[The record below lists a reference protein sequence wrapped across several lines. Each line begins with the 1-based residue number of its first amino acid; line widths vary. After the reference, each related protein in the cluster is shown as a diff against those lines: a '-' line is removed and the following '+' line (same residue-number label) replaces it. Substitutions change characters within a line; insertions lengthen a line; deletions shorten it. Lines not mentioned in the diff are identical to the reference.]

1 MSFEQAVIMIHR
13 KHVEEAER
21 HIKNFAEDPEMEIL
35 NGRYG
40 PYIVY
45 KGNNYRLPKA
55 MHDKVKELT
64 IEECMQVIQESGEK
78 TSKPA
83 KGRHARHGQ

>member
-1 MSFEQAVIMIHR
+1 
-13 KHVEEAER
+13 
-21 HIKNFAEDPEMEIL
+21 
-35 NGRYG
+35 
-40 PYIVY
+40 
-45 KGNNYRLPKA
+45 